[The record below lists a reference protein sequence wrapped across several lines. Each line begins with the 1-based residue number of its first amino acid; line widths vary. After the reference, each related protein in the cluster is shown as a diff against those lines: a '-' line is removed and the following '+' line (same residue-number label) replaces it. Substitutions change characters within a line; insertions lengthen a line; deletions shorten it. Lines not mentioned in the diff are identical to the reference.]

1 MRKSRAAEVIA
12 SQTGVAIGRIQSIAQ
27 RLSDAGIL
35 PKASGQNRPNLTH
48 DQMARLLIAV
58 LADNGLGNVERSVT
72 VFASVHSEALGLSL
86 VDFLSGYLEGAT
98 VTPGVMVRSLIVR
111 NDLDC
116 PGASVILSTEAGAF
130 HATFGAEASEA
141 GASKHAILSG
151 AALDAI
157 ATAFRLAQVGR

>member
-1 MRKSRAAEVIA
+1 MRKSHAVDVIA
-12 SQTGVAIGRIQSIAQ
+12 THCGVAHGRLSSIAQ
-27 RLSDAGIL
+27 RLSDAGVL

-72 VFASVHSEALGLSL
+72 VFAGLHSEALSLSL
-86 VDFLSGYLEGAT
+86 VDFLAGYLEGAT
-98 VTPGVMVRSLIVR
+98 VAPGVMVRSLIVR

-116 PGASVILSTEAGAF
+116 PGASVILSTEAGTF
-130 HATFGAEASEA
+130 HAVFGAEVSEA
-141 GASKHAILSG
+141 GSSKHAILAG

-157 ATAFRLAQVGR
+157 ATAFRLAEVGQ

>member
-1 MRKSRAAEVIA
+1 MRKPQAVEVAATR
-12 SQTGVAIGRIQSIAQ
+12 TGVALGRVKSLSQ
-27 RLSDAGIL
+27 RLSEAGIL

-72 VFASVHSEALGLSL
+72 AFASLHSEALGLSL
-86 VDFLSGYLEGAT
+86 VDFLSGYIEGAT
-98 VTPGVMVRSLIVR
+98 VTPGVTVRSLIVR

-116 PGASVILSTEAGAF
+116 PGASVILSMEAGAF

-141 GASKHAILSG
+141 GSSRHAILSG

-157 ATAFRLAQVGR
+157 ATAFRLAEVGR